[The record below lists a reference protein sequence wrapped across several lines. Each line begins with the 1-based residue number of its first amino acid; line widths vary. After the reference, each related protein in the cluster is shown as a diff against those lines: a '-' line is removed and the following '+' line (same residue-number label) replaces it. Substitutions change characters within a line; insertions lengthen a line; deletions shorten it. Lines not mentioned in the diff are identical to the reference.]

1 MSAVKT
7 FEDYLT
13 NQVPQVDL
21 GQFIIGLGITG
32 IMGVLLAWTYSKFG
46 KSHSNRSVFA
56 TNFILTA
63 MATMLVI
70 TVVKSSLAL
79 SLGLVG
85 ALSIVRFRTA
95 IKDPEELSFLFISIA
110 IGLGMGA
117 DQKKITLVGFAII
130 LIGYIIFR
138 MRQFKWAGST
148 SMHLLLTS
156 DKAASAPLKLIT
168 DSLPQH
174 AVRWNL
180 KRVSEGAS
188 GSELSFLVEF
198 KDITSVQNLR
208 DELKKHVPDWNIN
221 LMEYQG
227 LFD

>member
-1 MSAVKT
+1 MSAVRT

-32 IMGVLLAWTYSKFG
+32 IMGTLLAWAYSKFG

-117 DQKKITLVGFAII
+117 DQKKITLVGFFII
-130 LIGYIIFR
+130 LAGFILFR
-138 MRQFKWAGST
+138 LRQFKWAGST

-156 DKAASAPLKLIT
+156 SKTTETPLKLVS
-168 DSLPQH
+168 DLLPQH
-174 AVRWNL
+174 SVRWNL
-180 KRVSEGAS
+180 KRVSENAGA
-188 GSELSFLVEF
+188 SELSFLVEF
-198 KDITSVQNLR
+198 KDMSNVQSLR
-208 DELKKHVPDWNIN
+208 DNLKKQVPDWNIN
-221 LMEYQG
+221 MMEYQG

>member
-1 MSAVKT
+1 MSAVRT

-13 NQVPQVDL
+13 SQVPQVDI
-21 GQFIIGLGITG
+21 GQFIIGLGLTG

-56 TNFILTA
+56 TNFVLTA

-110 IGLGMGA
+110 LGLGMGA
-117 DQKKITLVGFAII
+117 DQKKITLTGFALI
-130 LIGYIIFR
+130 LIGYVIFR
-138 MRQFKWAGST
+138 LRQFKWAGST
-148 SMHLLLTS
+148 SMHLLVTS
-156 DKAASAPLKLIT
+156 DKEASTPLKIVSDL
-168 DSLPQH
+168 LPH
-174 AVRWNL
+174 HSVRWSL
-180 KRVSEGAS
+180 KRVSES
-188 GSELSFLVEF
+188 NQGSELSYLVEF
-198 KDITSVQNLR
+198 KTIDNVQSLR
-208 DELKKHVPDWNIN
+208 DSLKKQIPNWNIN